1 MSLEFDKIESAD
13 DLDRSSSN
21 SRRDKNIKPNRKWA
35 SLVTQMVKNL
45 PAVQETWVLSL
56 GWEDALENRIATHYS
71 ILAWRIP

>member
-45 PAVQETWVLSL
+45 PAMQETWVQSL
-56 GWEDALENRIATHYS
+56 VWEDSLE
-71 ILAWRIP
+71 